1 MNKHFTPAIS
11 EEKFAAWLDGMLP
24 ADEMM
29 QVESI
34 VGSDEVMHDIYNTSR
49 IADEAISNY
58 DQIEGIPD
66 VIMSS
71 NFEVPMWDNDFHQFL
86 KMEDDFQN
94 SQEDFNLMDSL
105 EHDESMFVND
115 MSNNELS
122 ESQTIELEHNVD
134 NVMLDPNNE

>member
-24 ADEMM
+24 QDEMM